1 MKYIKGIHRHGSEIF
16 LILLKNSKSLE
27 TTSIIK
33 TSSTKNGIKAI
44 ISECEGIDWY
54 NNRTKNKIFYVLER
68 KTETYQRIKINLNKG
83 FYNIKSNTNYLNI
96 KK

>member
-1 MKYIKGIHRHGSEIF
+1 MVQKFFDFIKK
-16 LILLKNSKSLE
+16 LKKPE

-54 NNRTKNKIFYVLER
+54 NNRTKNKIF
-68 KTETYQRIKINLNKG
+68 I
-83 FYNIKSNTNYLNI
+83 F
-96 KK
+96 